1 MATGS
6 GARKR
11 SKKTPAKKAVKAAAK
26 KTPAKKSPVKKT
38 PAKKT
43 PVARKAPAPA
53 KKAAPPKKA
62 PAAPK
67 KVARRP
73 RLGSPDADPAKIHRE
88 YEEWDYPAE
97 HLEIERRRF
106 AGGELERRRLAVGD
120 IERFAG
126 GLTPTPEL
134 YALAREQWHRMPGV
148 VVRSSMDPVVGDQPS
163 GEAQLPDQAH
173 TDEHGPD
180 Q

>member
-1 MATGS
+1 MVAKKTP
-6 GARKR
+6 A
-11 SKKTPAKKAVKAAAK
+11 KKTPAKKAAPPKKA
-26 KTPAKKSPVKKT
+26 

-73 RLGSPDADPAKIHRE
+73 RLGNPDADPAKIDRE
-88 YEEWDYPAE
+88 DEQWDDPAE

-106 AGGELERRRLAVGD
+106 AGGE
-120 IERFAG
+120 RFAG
-126 GLTPTPEL
+126 GLAPTPEL
-134 YALAREQWHRMPGV
+134 YALAREQWHRLPGV

-163 GEAQLPDQAH
+163 GEAQLPGQAH
-173 TDEHGPD
+173 PDENGPD

>member
-1 MATGS
+1 MMVAKKTS
-6 GARKR
+6 AKKAVKA
-11 SKKTPAKKAVKAAAK
+11 SVKKTPAKKTAAK
-26 KTPAKKSPVKKT
+26 KVVEAS
-38 PAKKT
+38 AKKT
-43 PVARKAPAPA
+43 PVARKAPA
-53 KKAAPPKKA
+53 KKAAPPKKG
-62 PAAPK
+62 
-67 KVARRP
+67 ARRP
-73 RLGSPDADPAKIHRE
+73 RLGNADAGPAKIQGE
-88 YEEWDYPAE
+88 YVEWDNPAE

-126 GLTPTPEL
+126 GLTPTPDL

-163 GEAQLPDQAH
+163 GKAQHPDQAH
-173 TDEHGPD
+173 PDEHGPD